1 MYDGR
6 PGSSDVAIGARRHL
20 LSGTAVRR
28 MIVVVGASS
37 PALLTLVGAAGA
49 HAGRS
54 ARFTNGRGPQAMRS
68 VRQHRAKASA
78 STPGGGI
85 HVSVN
90 ANATKLSVPGDGTL
104 HELVE
109 TPCPRLVPGKSGSG
123 PVTNRDASSMIAR
136 AQFQIESIRPVAPTF
151 AYAQINFRRKSD
163 DKIVSNLGTWGIG
176 SSLLG
181 SVNYL
186 QTYSFDWLYVPY
198 NDIPTP
204 PIEVGNCSAYNIS
217 LDLGLNKGA
226 GGVVIS
232 PSIIELF
239 AGDFYSPGTTQI
251 GNSPS
256 PGPIGSL

>member
-6 PGSSDVAIGARRHL
+6 SGSSDVVIGARRHL
-20 LSGTAVRR
+20 RPGTAVRR
-28 MIVVVGASS
+28 LIVLVGVSS

-49 HAGRS
+49 HAGGL
-54 ARFTNGRGPQAMRS
+54 ARFTNGRRPQAMRS
-68 VRQHRAKASA
+68 MRRHPARASA
-78 STPGGGI
+78 PAPSGGI

-90 ANATKLSVPGDGTL
+90 ADASKVNVPGDGML

-109 TPCPRLVPGKSGSG
+109 TPCPRLVPGESGSG

-136 AQFQIESIRPVAPTF
+136 AQFQIESIRPVAPSF

-181 SVNYL
+181 SVSYL

-198 NDIPTP
+198 NNIPTP
-204 PIEVGNCSAYNIS
+204 LIEVGNCSAYNIS

-226 GGVVIS
+226 GGVVVS

-239 AGDFYSPGTTQI
+239 AGDFYSPGTTQL
-251 GNSPS
+251 GNSPA